1 MFLLNKS
8 NHKASSRQQIAIDGV
23 RDGILILPRN
33 NYAQILQASSINFE
47 LMSEDEQDA
56 LIDTFQSFLNSINMP
71 FQILIRVREMDMDR
85 YLDSFRAKTAN
96 EQQPIYKEQ
105 AENYV
110 SFVSSL
116 ITTNKILSRSFYI
129 VLTTNSSDK
138 DFDVIKSQLKL
149 STDMVTKGLGR
160 LGMHI
165 RAMNSLEALDLFYSF
180 YSPAQAKLQPLKN
193 QTIKLLQGAV
203 I

>member
-8 NHKASSRQQIAIDGV
+8 NNKVSSRHQIAIDGV
-23 RDGILILPRN
+23 RDGILLLPKHA
-33 NYAQILQASSINFE
+33 YAQILQVSSINFE

-56 LIDTFQSFLNSINMP
+56 LIDTFQSFLNSISMP

-85 YLDSFRAKTAN
+85 YLDSFKIRTAS
-96 EQQPIYKEQ
+96 EKQAIYKKQ

-110 SFVSSL
+110 NFVGSL
-116 ITTNKILSRSFYI
+116 ITTNKILSRTFYV
-129 VLTTNSSDK
+129 VLNTISQDK
-138 DFDVIKSQLKL
+138 DFDVVKSQLKL
-149 STDMVTKGLGR
+149 SNDMVAKGLGR

-165 RAMNSLEALDLFYSF
+165 RTLDSLEALDLFYSF
-180 YSPAQAKLQPLKN
+180 YSPTQAKAQPLKQ
-193 QTIKLLQGAV
+193 QTINLLQGAV